1 MANSVSCPQCGQAD
15 QVEKVSSLYV
25 YGIEK
30 KWGRRRSDPSQNRTP
45 SSSRSAFLEE
55 MPEAE
60 LLTLSRRLA
69 PPAAKKESGLQPI
82 HPDLIVLAFSLV
94 APIFLY
100 GILTSQS
107 GGLVYVLPLLAAFYG
122 FYFWKRRE
130 LITKFQAQQDARQAA
145 KVQVKHGLQ
154 RWMSLY
160 YCARDD
166 GVFKPGAGEL
176 TPADQLAGFLLKE

>member
-1 MANSVSCPQCGQAD
+1 MANPVLCPQCGQAD

-30 KWGRRRSDPSQNRTP
+30 KWGRRGTDPSQNRTP

-69 PPAAKKESGLQPI
+69 PPAAKKESGMQPI

-100 GILTSQS
+100 GVLTSQS
-107 GGLVYVLPLLAAFYG
+107 GGLVYVLPLLAAFYA

-130 LITKFQAQQDARQAA
+130 FIAKFQAQQDARQAA
-145 KVQVKHGLQ
+145 KVQVRYGLQ

-166 GVFKPGAGEL
+166 VVFKPGAGEF